1 MVRFGYVE
9 LAREFVSEY
18 AAAGGDA
25 GRLEADLGAL
35 SERLGA
41 LCTRGRAAHPA
52 LPVADESFV
61 ARLARSAVRLPP
73 DGPSLEELEVED
85 LFLACACAEGASGAM
100 EAFEARC
107 GDRLRAAV
115 AGATKTSD
123 EAREMEQRLRNV
135 LLVGDA
141 AEPPKI
147 VSYGGQGPLDRW
159 VIVVAQRQI
168 ATAIRSEQAERRAR
182 EGAAKEA
189 AALEVAL
196 HPEVAFLKER
206 YKGAFERAM
215 AEAIAKLGERER
227 VVLRLS
233 LVGGATVVQI
243 GQMYGVSHSTVS
255 RWLAEARETVSTEVN
270 RFMRE
275 HAGLTP
281 SELHSLAGLVA
292 SQLELSMSRLLAT

>member
-1 MVRFGYVE
+1 ME
-9 LAREFVSEY
+9 LAQEFVSEY
-18 AAAGGDA
+18 VAAGGDA
-25 GRLEADLGAL
+25 GGVEADLGAL
-35 SERLGA
+35 SSRLEA
-41 LCTRGRAAHPA
+41 LCARGRAAHPA
-52 LPVADESFV
+52 LPVTDESFV
-61 ARLARSAVRLPP
+61 ARLARSAVRLTPEGPP
-73 DGPSLEELEVED
+73 LEELEIAD
-85 LFLACACAEGASGAM
+85 LFLACACAEGAPGAM

-107 GDRLRAAV
+107 GDRLRTAV

-123 EAREMEQRLRNV
+123 EAREMEQRLRNFM
-135 LLVGDA
+135 LVGDA

-227 VVLRLS
+227 IVLRLS

-255 RWLAEARETVSTEVN
+255 RWLADARETVSAEVN
-270 RFMRE
+270 QFMRE

-281 SELHSLAGLVA
+281 SELQSLAGLVA
-292 SQLELSMSRLLAT
+292 SQLELSMSRLLSP